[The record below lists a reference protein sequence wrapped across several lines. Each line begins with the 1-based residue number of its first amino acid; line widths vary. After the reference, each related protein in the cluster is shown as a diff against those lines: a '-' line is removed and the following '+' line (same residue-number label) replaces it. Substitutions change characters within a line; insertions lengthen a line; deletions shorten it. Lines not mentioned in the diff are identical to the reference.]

1 MSTTETG
8 GNFVKVNRLKYGWT
22 CNVSVTADDN
32 TTEALQDAK
41 VKALA
46 IIRELNEDLN
56 PVIVQ
61 EVTEEEVPF

>member
-1 MSTTETG
+1 MSTTESG
-8 GNFVKVNRLKYGWT
+8 ANFVKVNRLKDGWT

-32 TTEALQDAK
+32 TREALQDAK
-41 VKALA
+41 LKALA
-46 IIRELNEDLN
+46 IIRELNEELN

>member
-1 MSTTETG
+1 MSTTEIG
-8 GNFVKVNRLKYGWT
+8 GNFVKVNRLKDGWT

-46 IIRELNEDLN
+46 IIRELNGDLN
-56 PVIVQ
+56 PVIVR

>member
-8 GNFVKVNRLKYGWT
+8 ANVVKVNRLKDGWT
-22 CNVSVTADDN
+22 WNVSVTADDN
-32 TTEALQDAK
+32 TTEALQEAK

-46 IIRELNEDLN
+46 IIRELNQELN

>member
-1 MSTTETG
+1 MSTTEIG
-8 GNFVKVNRLKYGWT
+8 GNVVKVNRLKDGWT

-61 EVTEEEVPF
+61 EVTEEEIPF

>member
-1 MSTTETG
+1 MSTTESAAT
-8 GNFVKVNRLKYGWT
+8 FVKINRLKDGWT
-22 CNVSVTADDN
+22 YNVSVTADDN

-46 IIRELNEDLN
+46 IIRELNEELN

>member
-1 MSTTETG
+1 MSTTEIG
-8 GNFVKVNRLKYGWT
+8 GNFVKVNRLKGGWT

-46 IIRELNEDLN
+46 IIRELNQELN

>member
-1 MSTTETG
+1 MSTTEIG
-8 GNFVKVNRLKYGWT
+8 GNFVKVNRLKDGWT

-32 TTEALQDAK
+32 TREALQDAK
-41 VKALA
+41 LKALA
-46 IIRELNEDLN
+46 IIRELNEELN

>member
-1 MSTTETG
+1 MSTTEIG
-8 GNFVKVNRLKYGWT
+8 GNFVKVNRLKDGWT

-46 IIRELNEDLN
+46 IIASSPRS
-56 PVIVQ
+56 
-61 EVTEEEVPF
+61 